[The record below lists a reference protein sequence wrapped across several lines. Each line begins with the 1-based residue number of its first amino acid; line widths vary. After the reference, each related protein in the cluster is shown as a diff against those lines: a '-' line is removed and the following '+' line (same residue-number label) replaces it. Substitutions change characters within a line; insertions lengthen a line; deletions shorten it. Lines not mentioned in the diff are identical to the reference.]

1 MTKRLSAK
9 ELKAMV
15 DKEMQQAKDN
25 RERTGTGN
33 PFPPAQPGEFVGMG
47 VIRLRVADVD
57 PYEDNP
63 RQTPNEKFLE
73 IKESIRARGLDQ
85 SLVVTKR
92 PGAQRYILAKGGKT
106 RLRALKELAQEDP
119 KFEAIDFQH
128 VHYQSESELLV
139 AHMVENVQHNPMNFW
154 DTANGFLL
162 LRAKRTKELQRALT
176 NAEFAG
182 ELKKLGFEVDRLAL
196 GEFEFLHQFLR
207 PLQQYAREIGSSDI
221 RNVIRPQFSALQ
233 EISTRLG
240 SVDKSAFEQAYKVW
254 LEDFTAQQAG
264 AQDGEPSNK
273 AGFNANEL
281 VEHVARRAADSL
293 SLSKDELTAA
303 QAALSADRKIDAAGL
318 RAAIAA
324 ATAQPP
330 QPDTTSS
337 IASDESTTTVTTTGG
352 HSDSAWTSC
361 SGTDGAGED
370 DFGAAAGD
378 DDDTTVSTTGNTDAE
393 STGGAGSYRPP
404 APGGS
409 ARVPDGLSGVTP
421 VPKSLVHT
429 LIPLDKHGKPINQDA
444 GGATSEDSQSL
455 QGTLPGTTTVEQAAE
470 AFRDAVEALTHFA
483 GIHGLLRPALD
494 MPMTF
499 FMDTPERPLGADP
512 SDYAVQAWW
521 YLANISGQLTAQFFN
536 LTVQQE
542 GKSVYALHDTGPS
555 GYRQLAADEEGFQR
569 FVQSHLGGVYIIDG
583 FQIFSMMVDPHS
595 AMSELA
601 LEVVRTASAWR
612 LHRGY

>member
-162 LRAKRTKELQRALT
+162 LRAKRSKELQRT
-176 NAEFAG
+176 VSDSEFAS
-182 ELKKLGFEVDRLAL
+182 ELKALGFKVDRREF
-196 GEFEFLHQFLR
+196 GEYEFLHNTLR
-207 PLQQYAREIGSSDI
+207 PLFELARTLGPHEV
-221 RNVIRPQFSALQ
+221 RNFLRPQFSSLQ
-233 EISTRLG
+233 EISGRLG
-240 SVDKSAFEQAYKVW
+240 VADKPAFEQNYKGW
-254 LEDFTAQQAG
+254 LEAFVELHAKDSSQVEEGSTAA
-264 AQDGEPSNK
+264 AFEPSGLTRHI
-273 AGFNANEL
+273 A
-281 VEHVARRAADSL
+281 HSAAEFL
-293 SLSKDELTAA
+293 GLTEAELTAA
-303 QAALSADRKIDAAGL
+303 QAALSKDRKIDAAGL
-318 RAAIAA
+318 RAAMAA
-324 ATAQPP
+324 ATAQ
-330 QPDTTSS
+330 QDTTSS
-337 IASDESTTTVTTTGG
+337 GTGDEGTTTVTTTGG
-352 HSDSAWTSC
+352 HADTAWTS
-361 SGTDGAGED
+361 GTGTNDADGTGEE
-370 DFGAAAGD
+370 DFGAGGD
-378 DDDTTVSTTGNTDAE
+378 EGGTVTTADTTDAD
-393 STGGAGSYRPP
+393 STGGADSYRPP

-429 LIPLDKHGKPINQDA
+429 LIPLDKNGKPINQDSATTA
-444 GGATSEDSQSL
+444 GETPQGV
-455 QGTLPGTTTVEQAAE
+455 QGTLPGTTSLEQAIE
-470 AFRDAVEALTHFA
+470 AFRDAVEALVHFA
-483 GIHGLLRPALD
+483 GIQDLVVPART
-494 MPMTF
+494 PMTF
-499 FMDTPERPLGADP
+499 YMEAPQRPLGDDAA
-512 SDYAVQAWW
+512 DYAVLAWW
-521 YLANISGQLTAQFFN
+521 FLANFTGQLSQEVFS
-536 LTVQQE
+536 LTVEEDGQT
-542 GKSVYALHDTGPS
+542 VLALPDTGPN
-555 GYRQLAADEEGFQR
+555 GWRQIVGDNERLQQFAA
-569 FVQSHLGGVYIIDG
+569 SHLGGVALIDG
-583 FQIFSMMVDPHS
+583 CHIINLMTDPHS
-595 AMSELA
+595 SMAELA
-601 LEVVRTASAWR
+601 LEVVRTAAVWR
-612 LHRGY
+612 MHRGY